1 MDQAEDAAKQKD
13 SKIEELEGE
22 VERLTDKMVGMEGP
36 GDADGLGTKSS
47 GEMRG
52 VAVFSVVAAAALS
65 AGL

>member
-13 SKIEELEGE
+13 AKIEDLEGE
-22 VERLTDKMVGMEGP
+22 VERLTDMMAGMEGP
-36 GDADGLGTKSS
+36 GEVDGLGTKSS

-52 VAVFSVVAAAALS
+52 VAVFGVFAVAALL